1 MYELLLCH
9 RRGHW
14 VGRSA
19 LRSHWRNH
27 RRTVVKEL
35 QPALGFDGY
44 SQLHRYSRLNLL
56 YIAIR
61 ATRSWPIA
69 ALFSLLQRLPLPALG
84 GGRAA
89 NDERWDLVESFR
101 YASRE
106 KLLAALQSAE
116 GAAALER
123 LKADALGRVR
133 RSTAIVTETL
143 TVHDDPTLGHPRT
156 VTRFCLRARRPST
169 RVQMLNR
176 WGSSHKTL
184 VEALRSQLHYREYD
198 QLHVQSVPEERVKPA
213 AIGAAGS
220 EAFDGVAML
229 AYENQAVLIR
239 RLFDPRTLIANFKLV
254 KDEVHFADL
263 QRSALVFGREEVSDL
278 S

>member
-9 RRGHW
+9 RRGNW
-14 VGRSA
+14 VGRGA
-19 LRSHWRNH
+19 LRSHFRNH
-27 RRTVVKEL
+27 RRAVVKEL

-44 SQLHRYSRLNLL
+44 SQLHRYSRLNIL

-69 ALFSLLQRLPLPALG
+69 ALFSLLQRLPLPSFG
-84 GGRAA
+84 GGRVA
-89 NDERWDLVESFR
+89 NDERWDLVEIFR
-101 YASRE
+101 YASRD
-106 KLLAALQSAE
+106 KLLAALQSAQ
-116 GAAALER
+116 GSAALER

-133 RSTAIVTETL
+133 RSVAIVTETK

-156 VTRFCLRARRPST
+156 VTRFCLRARPRTT

-184 VEALRSQLHYREYD
+184 VAALRPQLHYREYD
-198 QLHVQSVPEERVKPA
+198 QLHAQAEETALPV
-213 AIGAAGS
+213 IGAAGA
-220 EAFDGVAML
+220 EPFDGVAML
-229 AYENQAVLIR
+229 AYENQGALIR
-239 RLFDPRTLIANFKLV
+239 RLVDPRTLIANFKLV

-263 QRSALVFGREEVSDL
+263 QRSALVFGREETVV
-278 S
+278 